1 MVGSLHGHAMEPKG
15 DKSEPVAGVTVTVT
29 SQDVERA
36 GQTSA
41 DGAFAIDDVPV
52 GRVLILARAAGY
64 EDATAEARIDARA
77 PATVDL
83 VMKRVIRPG
92 QLRGLVRSFNGKPL
106 AATIRIEPLG
116 SETKTDADGMFQ
128 IDVPPGAYEVVV
140 AAPGH
145 AGQRR
150 PVQVDENGVTIL
162 NADLRQGQ

>member
-1 MVGSLHGHAMEPKG
+1 VHGHATEKKG
-15 DKSEPVAGVTVTVT
+15 DKSEPLAGVTVTVA
-29 SQDVERA
+29 SQDVERS
-36 GQTSA
+36 GQTGA
-41 DGAFAIDDVPV
+41 DGAFAVDDVPV
-52 GRVLILARAAGY
+52 GHVRVVARAAGY
-64 EDATAEARIDARA
+64 DDATAEANVDARA
-77 PATVDL
+77 PATVDV
-83 VMKRVIRPG
+83 VMKRTIRPG

-106 AATIRIEPLG
+106 AATIRVEPLG

-128 IDVPPGAYEVVV
+128 IDLPPGAYEVVV